1 MRTRYIV
8 CYDIA
13 EPARLR
19 KVHLYLRG
27 YGEWMQFSIFSCEL
41 NERERVTL
49 GAGLEG
55 LINAAEDQVLF
66 IDVGPVEGRAGT
78 AVESL
83 GRKLEPRKRV
93 QIL

>member
-8 CYDIA
+8 CYDVA
-13 EPARLR
+13 DPGRLR
-19 KVHLYLRG
+19 KVHLLLRG

-49 GAGLEG
+49 GAGVEQ
-55 LINAAEDQVLF
+55 LINAVEDQVLF

-78 AVESL
+78 AIESL
-83 GRKLEPRKRV
+83 GRPLEPRKRV
-93 QIL
+93 LVI

>member
-13 EPARLR
+13 EAARLR
-19 KVHLYLRG
+19 RVHSFLRG
-27 YGEWMQFSIFSCEL
+27 FGEWMQFSIFSCEL
-41 NERERVTL
+41 NERERVTV
-49 GAGLEG
+49 GAGLEQ

-66 IDVGPVEGRAGT
+66 IDVGPVEGRAGP

-83 GRKLEPRKRV
+83 GRPLEPRKRV
-93 QIL
+93 LVI